1 MHLIRHHAPCIQVI
15 SNPIE
20 VSEGFRHLI
29 SYGRICE
36 KATTGSGI
44 QLLFDLLA
52 TELFE
57 SSSLE

>member
-1 MHLIRHHAPCIQVI
+1 
-15 SNPIE
+15 
-20 VSEGFRHLI
+20 LI